1 MYCFEQKQRIAIEQR
16 LDKNEYDE
24 AALFEIKVSL
34 SIPYLNDWVDFERVD
49 GELEHQGIHYKYVK
63 RKIENGFLIVKCIP
77 NESKAR
83 LVNAKDAFFKL
94 VNDLPGKV
102 PVKKSAGDNH
112 SAKTF
117 SFEYCQKTDIW
128 NFANH
133 PLNLS
138 FNNFN
143 HTGSLL
149 SAVISSPEQPPEQMS
164 ADS

>member
-77 NESKAR
+77 
-83 LVNAKDAFFKL
+83 
-94 VNDLPGKV
+94 
-102 PVKKSAGDNH
+102 
-112 SAKTF
+112 KTY
-117 SFEYCQKTDIW
+117 SI
-128 NFANH
+128 
-133 PLNLS
+133 
-138 FNNFN
+138 
-143 HTGSLL
+143 
-149 SAVISSPEQPPEQMS
+149 I
-164 ADS
+164 